1 MDDNKRKCYDC
12 KHYVKTLK
20 NKMFNYTVYGCE
32 LWSCEFRQK
41 EEPEDEKRGSGESQ
55 G

>member
-20 NKMFNYTVYGCE
+20 NKMFNFTVYGCE
-32 LWSCEFRQK
+32 LWNCRYSQK

>member
-12 KHYVKTLK
+12 KHYVKVESAY
-20 NKMFNYTVYGCE
+20 NKIYGCE
-32 LWSCEFRQK
+32 LWDCKFSQK